1 MIIVPHLRLKVVML
15 KLKAAESGCAHFEF
29 TLPLKEDEIA
39 IFQLITAL
47 HIPYFLL
54 VLHLLGF
61 RSALAM
67 ARRDAAANS
76 EICSPKAAFLACKE
90 AAISSAGL

>member
-1 MIIVPHLRLKVVML
+1 ML

-76 EICSPKAAFLACKE
+76 EIWTRCPHIHPILINHHFVLK
-90 AAISSAGL
+90 